1 MRSSKITEL
10 SARVEKL
17 AKEFVGAK
25 KENARLKRL
34 LSAAESKIKKLMT
47 SKDVPVNGGLTA
59 VTKQLE
65 KMKDE
70 RRMIKSKVEKMS
82 ARLDKFFEG

>member
-1 MRSSKITEL
+1 MRSSKISEL
-10 SARVEKL
+10 SERVEKL
-17 AKEFVGAK
+17 VKDFLAAK

-34 LSAAESKIKKLMT
+34 LSAAESTIKKMT
-47 SKDVPVNGGLTA
+47 TDNNVAVNGGLTA

-65 KMKDE
+65 KMKNE

-82 ARLDKFFEG
+82 AKLEKFFEA

>member
-10 SARVEKL
+10 SERVEKL
-17 AKEFVGAK
+17 VKDFLATK

-34 LSAAESKIKKLMT
+34 LSAAESKIKKMT
-47 SKDVPVNGGLTA
+47 SAEVVPVNGGLTA

-65 KMKDE
+65 KMKNE

-82 ARLDKFFEG
+82 AKLEKFFEV

>member
-1 MRSSKITEL
+1 MRSSRISEL
-10 SARVEKL
+10 SERVEKL
-17 AKEFVGAK
+17 VKEFVAAK

-34 LSAAESKIKKLMT
+34 LSAAESKIKKMT
-47 SKDVPVNGGLTA
+47 TAKDIPVNGGLTA

-82 ARLDKFFEG
+82 ARLDKFFEA

>member
-1 MRSSKITEL
+1 MRSSRINEL
-10 SARVEKL
+10 SERVEKL
-17 AKEFVGAK
+17 ATEFVVAK

-34 LSAAESKIKKLMT
+34 LSAAESKIKKMIT
-47 SKDVPVNGGLTA
+47 AKDVPVNGGLTE

-82 ARLDKFFEG
+82 ARLDKFFEV

>member
-1 MRSSKITEL
+1 
-10 SARVEKL
+10 VEKL
-17 AKEFVGAK
+17 AKDFVSTK

-34 LSAAESKIKKLMT
+34 LLAAESKMKKMSAT
-47 SKDVPVNGGLTA
+47 KDVPVNGGLTA

-82 ARLDKFFEG
+82 TRLDKFFEV

>member
-1 MRSSKITEL
+1 MRSSKINEL
-10 SARVEKL
+10 SERVEKL
-17 AKEFVGAK
+17 AKDFVVAK

-34 LSAAESKIKKLMT
+34 LSGAESKIKKMT
-47 SKDVPVNGGLTA
+47 TAKDIPVNGSLTML
-59 VTKQLE
+59 TKQLE

-82 ARLDKFFEG
+82 SKLDKFFEA